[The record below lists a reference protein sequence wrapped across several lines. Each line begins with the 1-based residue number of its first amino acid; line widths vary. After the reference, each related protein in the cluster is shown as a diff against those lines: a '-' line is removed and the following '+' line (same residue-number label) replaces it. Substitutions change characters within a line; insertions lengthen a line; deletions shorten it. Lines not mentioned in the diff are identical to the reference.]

1 MLCNPTAKTPSA
13 SAMIAA
19 RRGFLGAQFPAAFEI
34 FTAIFLV
41 FITMPTLCDL

>member
-1 MLCNPTAKTPSA
+1 MVATPSA

-19 RRGFLGAQFPAAFEI
+19 RRGFRGAQCSAAAVEF

-41 FITMPTLCDL
+41 LITMPTLCD